1 MMQQQPAPAQ
11 GAQEEQGQD
20 PFKAM
25 VIGVDQALTKI
36 AQVAGKQS
44 PQHGE
49 AIAQLGGQF
58 RDIIGDLM
66 GGGGAAKAPQPVPQ
80 EAGAAKAQPY

>member
-1 MMQQQPAPAQ
+1 MMQQQPAPAE
-11 GAQEEQGQD
+11 GAQEGQD

-44 PQHGE
+44 PKHGE

-66 GGGGAAKAPQPVPQ
+66 GGGQGKASQPVPQ
-80 EAGAAKAQPY
+80 EAGAANAQPY

>member
-1 MMQQQPAPAQ
+1 
-11 GAQEEQGQD
+11 
-20 PFKAM
+20 M

-44 PQHGE
+44 PKHGE
-49 AIAQLGGQF
+49 AIAELGAQF

-66 GGGGAAKAPQPVPQ
+66 GGGQAKASQPVPQ
-80 EAGAAKAQPY
+80 EAGAANAQPY